1 MATLT
6 LSAETKRK
14 LLEYLEAIPR
24 PHYLAGKV
32 RVQFEFNCTPTGEVK
47 DVYADVSVR
56 EQMR

>member
-14 LLEYLEAIPR
+14 LIEYLEAIPR

-32 RVQFEFNCTPTGEVK
+32 RVQFEFNCTPTGDLK
-47 DVYADVSVR
+47 DVYVDLSVR
-56 EQMR
+56 EQVR